1 MRHGL
6 ETRAVDWVTVRWDVL
21 PDYDL
26 RVDLL
31 ATDIDPV
38 GLIELVLIDGCF

>member
-1 MRHGL
+1 MSYVL
-6 ETRAVDWVTVRWDVL
+6 EPRAVDWVTVRWDVL

-31 ATDIDPV
+31 ATDIDPI
-38 GLIELVLIDGCF
+38 GLIELALIDGCF